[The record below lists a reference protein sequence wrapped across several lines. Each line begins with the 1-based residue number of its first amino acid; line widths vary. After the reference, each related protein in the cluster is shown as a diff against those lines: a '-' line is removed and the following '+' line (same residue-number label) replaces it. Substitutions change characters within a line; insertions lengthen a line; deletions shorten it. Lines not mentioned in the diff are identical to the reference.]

1 MHLTH
6 AIIDRRIAD
15 LVALCMDKVEAN
27 PALLLLA
34 RNNINKWADGRVK
47 TEWIAIL
54 DLPLKSMRAV
64 LLADTEEAKRIRQS
78 APFGG
83 FLSTSE
89 RMEIFKKYTL

>member
-6 AIIDRRIAD
+6 ALIDRRIAD

-34 RNNINKWADGRVK
+34 RNNVNKWVDGRVK
-47 TEWIAIL
+47 TEWISIL
-54 DLPLKSMRAV
+54 DLPLKSMRVA

-78 APFGG
+78 ALFGG
-83 FLSTSE
+83 FLSMSE
-89 RMEIFKKYTL
+89 RMEILRKYEL